1 MSQRPRTAGCL
12 RRETP
17 CPDEPHSTNCVVP
30 NAGSTVKRPSTSVKR
45 RVVRPVFSQ
54 HHQGVVAH
62 SDDGIVTF
70 TLIRCPGGIL
80 VERARRHVGT
90 GRSLQSM
97 EFRDSDSFARW
108 SEADRLQFA
117 YPLLYT
123 NLRRRVRALFNG
135 SP

>member
-1 MSQRPRTAGCL
+1 MSQRPRTTGRH
-12 RRETP
+12 RREAP
-17 CPDEPHSTNCVVP
+17 CPDETHSTSRTVP
-30 NAGSTVKRPSTSVKR
+30 SAVLSAEQVSRPFR
-45 RVVRPVFSQ
+45 RHVVRPVFSQ

-70 TLIRCPGGIL
+70 TLNRCPGGIL
-80 VERARRHVGT
+80 VERVRRHVGA

-117 YPLLYT
+117 YPLLYA
-123 NLRRRVRALFNG
+123 NLRRRARALFNG
-135 SP
+135 NP